1 MTAQTSAALIST
13 GRIAPDHLHAA
24 QRVGVENMG
33 V

>member
-13 GRIAPDHLHAA
+13 GRIAPDHLYAA